1 MAMTIPLPSC
11 ESMQDMS
18 QSVLRPGTGNVKHFS
33 GADPALTSDKGH
45 AEEKN
50 SYLRL
55 FVHLLRKKMT
65 PGSELG
71 YSTMKEHTR
80 AQVSDL
86 KTAAPLQLS
95 LPPAPIDPL
104 GQGVLF

>member
-1 MAMTIPLPSC
+1 
-11 ESMQDMS
+11 
-18 QSVLRPGTGNVKHFS
+18 
-33 GADPALTSDKGH
+33 
-45 AEEKN
+45 
-50 SYLRL
+50 
-55 FVHLLRKKMT
+55 MT